1 MRFAGIPLNRSPHSQ
16 HWSIAGC
23 KQAQQ
28 GDHPGR
34 GDSAAEATP
43 EGFASWGHPA
53 QTPPAAGGQA
63 FSPER
68 SLGGA
73 P

>member
-43 EGFASWGHPA
+43 EGFAS
-53 QTPPAAGGQA
+53 
-63 FSPER
+63 
-68 SLGGA
+68 
-73 P
+73 